1 VVRYAKLQSS
11 RHHQQTN
18 TQLFTGWMPFLSPH
32 QRYHST
38 EGKSITFHE
47 LAYTKLT
54 WGLLML
60 SLTTGQG
67 VPSFSSAA
75 CVDTWWAASWCTVIQ
90 SQYVTSN
97 MVLPLTLYP
106 TPTLKSLYWVKIKQ
120 CIHYKLLFLLRIKLS
135 TMQNLCT
142 SMISSPFNPPEKTR
156 PSSVLTLA
164 QPSAS
169 SSSLKNINRS
179 SPYTSS
185 GLQNRLPNSFHFISQ
200 VLITLLYT
208 LFIPLVQVYP
218 HNLHHLSLHHS
229 FTPGSKPIFSTN
241 PFPIIDF
248 WYPPDCLHMDSNYP
262 RRARS
267 AIGVDIVFTL
277 DVCLYVS
284 ALERKRLIGM
294 T

>member
-1 VVRYAKLQSS
+1 MIVTNWSGKICKAPVKSS
-11 RHHQQTN
+11 PSTN
-18 TQLFTGWMPFLSPH
+18 QHLLLFTGRMPFLSPH

-106 TPTLKSLYWVKIKQ
+106 TRMLKSLYWLKIKQ
-120 CIHYKLLFLLRIKLS
+120 CIRYKLLFLLRIKLS

-142 SMISSPFNPPEKTR
+142 SMISSPFNPPETN
-156 PSSVLTLA
+156 
-164 QPSAS
+164 
-169 SSSLKNINRS
+169 SSLICLDPCS
-179 SPYTSS
+179 TICI
-185 GLQNRLPNSFHFISQ
+185 LLP
-200 VLITLLYT
+200 
-208 LFIPLVQVYP
+208 
-218 HNLHHLSLHHS
+218 
-229 FTPGSKPIFSTN
+229 
-241 PFPIIDF
+241 
-248 WYPPDCLHMDSNYP
+248 
-262 RRARS
+262 
-267 AIGVDIVFTL
+267 
-277 DVCLYVS
+277 
-284 ALERKRLIGM
+284 
-294 T
+294 